1 MGDVMKKPELLAPA
15 GNMESL
21 KAAIEAGCDAV
32 YVGGYLFGARS
43 FAGNFSDD
51 ELRDAVSL
59 CHLYGVKLYVTV
71 NTLIYEDE
79 VDIFVSYVDFLVS
92 ISVDAL
98 IMQDLGMID
107 LIHQIYPKLEL
118 HASTQMH
125 IHNLNGVLQAQKLG
139 MKRVV
144 LARETNIDLIREIK
158 SQTDIELEIFVH
170 GALCISY
177 SGQCLMSSLIGGRS
191 GNRGTCAG
199 SCRKG
204 YDLIIGDKQVNDDK
218 YLLSTKD
225 LMTLEYIG
233 ELIDLGVE
241 SFKIEGRMKRPEYVF
256 YVVSLYRKAIDQYC
270 NEGVITV
277 DSDDIY
283 ELKKI
288 FHRGFTKGFLFHE
301 RNHNIVQTYRPNHL
315 GVPIGEVLRSNGRKM
330 LIRLHHDLSL
340 GDGIRIMGYHDTGFL
355 VTKMF
360 CDGEDVKLAKAGSL
374 VSIPFDGMVKP
385 NSKVVKTTDERQL
398 SNLQLQIQLQLRK
411 VMIDGWLTIKKD
423 KPMCLVVSD
432 GVHRIEVFSDCVV
445 ENAINAP
452 LTEERVRKQM
462 NKMGNFVYVFFRLS
476 IDMDDGVF
484 VVISELNELRRRAL
498 SLLNEKR
505 LERKKLEKKKYYRDV
520 SDFSKVQER
529 SCLVHSYDHYKAICD
544 MPFQHIYVS
553 SLDLYQNVS
562 DDSRVVYRFPRVL
575 EHSRSFSGQVLIGEL
590 GSIYDRTDFR
600 TDFSFNVV
608 NSYTACL
615 LFSWGAKSVTLSYE
629 LTDEQI
635 SSIIEAYYDRYHCNP
650 CFELIVYGNEEA
662 MISKYR
668 ILSHYGK
675 EKQGYLKDEYQ
686 NLFPVVERD
695 GFTYVY
701 YYRPRVLKSDYYDMG
716 ISSLC
721 YHILT
726 DEDVSFV
733 KEMIKYE

>member
-1 MGDVMKKPELLAPA
+1 MKKPELLAPA

-21 KAAIEAGCDAV
+21 RAAIEAGCDAV
-32 YVGGYLFGARS
+32 YVGGYMFGARS

-51 ELRDAVSL
+51 ELRDAVLL

-79 VDIFVSYVDFLVS
+79 VDLFVSYVDYLVS

-107 LIHQIYPKLEL
+107 LVHQLYPEFEL

-125 IHNLNGVLQAQKLG
+125 VHNLNGVLQAEKLG

-144 LARETNIDLIREIK
+144 LARETSVDLIREIK
-158 SQTDIELEIFVH
+158 SQTDLELEIFVH

-204 YDLIIGDKQVNDDK
+204 YSFISDDKQVNDRDHN

-233 ELIDLGVE
+233 ELIDIGVE
-241 SFKIEGRMKRPEYVF
+241 SFKIEGRMKRPEYVY

-270 NEGVITV
+270 STGKI
-277 DSDDIY
+277 DIQKQDIY
-283 ELKKI
+283 DLKKI
-288 FHRGFTKGFLFHE
+288 FHREFTKGFLFHE
-301 RNHNIVQTYRPNHL
+301 RNQNIVQTYRPNHL
-315 GVPIGEVLRSNGRKM
+315 GVPVGEVLKSNGNKIF
-330 LIRLHHDLSL
+330 IRLTDDLAC
-340 GDGIRIMGYHDTGFL
+340 GDGIRIIGDSDTGL
-355 VTKMF
+355 MITKMF
-360 CDGEDVKLAKAGSL
+360 CEGMDVKQAFSGS
-374 VSIPFDGMVKP
+374 VVAIPYDQNVKS
-385 NSKVVKTTDERQL
+385 NCKVVKTTDERQL
-398 SNLQLQIQLQLRK
+398 SDLKTRIQLHLRK
-411 VMIDGWLTIKKD
+411 VMIEGKLTIHLNQ
-423 KPMCLVVSD
+423 PMCLEVSD
-432 GVHRIEVFSDCVV
+432 GKNVVQAYSECVV
-445 ENAINAP
+445 ENAIKAP
-452 LTEERVRKQM
+452 LTEDRVRKQM
-462 NKMGNFVYVFFRLS
+462 NRMGDFVYAFSHLS
-476 IDMDDGVF
+476 IEIDDDVF

-498 SLLNEKR
+498 SMLNDKR
-505 LERKKLEKKKYYRDV
+505 LERKKIFKKTYSREGV
-520 SDFSKVQER
+520 DFSKVQER
-529 SCLVHSYDHYKAICD
+529 SCLVHSYDHYQAISN
-544 MPFQHIYVS
+544 MSFERIYVS
-553 SLDLYQNVS
+553 SMELYKKVLD
-562 DDSRVVYRFPRVL
+562 DFRVMYRFPRVL
-575 EHSRSFSGQVLIGEL
+575 EHPISFSDSALIGEL
-590 GSIYDRTDFR
+590 GSVYNRSNFR

-615 LFSWGAKSVTLSYE
+615 LFSWGAKCVTLSYE

-635 SSIIEAYYDRYHCNP
+635 VSIIEAYQSRYHCYP

-662 MISKYR
+662 MVSKYR
-668 ILSHYGK
+668 MLSHYGVK
-675 EKQGYLKDEYQ
+675 SGYLKDEYQ

-695 GFTYVY
+695 QFTYVY
-701 YYRPRVLKSDYYDMG
+701 YYRPRNLKSNYYDMG

-726 DEDVSFV
+726 DEDVDIL
-733 KEMIKYE
+733 KEMLECE